1 MSTPEP
7 DAPRM
12 KMLIWA
18 DHLAD
23 WLARLGD
30 LMIISVALML
40 FGEVVAR
47 YLFNAPTIW
56 TQDIAITLQIWF
68 TYLGMAYVLRQREL
82 IRITAVIA
90 LLGPRMRQVAEGF
103 ALTVILLFSVMATL
117 YGWEIV
123 SESIHAG
130 RRQPTILELPSWISE
145 LPVVAGFALLALQ
158 SLAELIRLPYRPA
171 PIFSPGGEHSD
182 RNDAS

>member
-47 YLFNAPTIW
+47 YVFNAPTIW

-90 LLGPRMRQVAEGF
+90 LLGPRMRQIAEGF
-103 ALTVILLFSVMATL
+103 ALTVTLLFSIMATL
-117 YGWEIV
+117 YGWDIV

-130 RRQPTILELPSWISE
+130 RRQPTILELPSWVSE

-171 PIFSPGGEHSD
+171 PVFSPGGEHSD
-182 RNDAS
+182 RNDAP

>member
-1 MSTPEP
+1 MNTPET
-7 DAPRM
+7 DASR
-12 KMLIWA
+12 LGLLGWT

-30 LMIISVALML
+30 LMIVIVAVML

-47 YLFNAPTIW
+47 YAFNAPTIW

-82 IRITAVIA
+82 IRITAVIS
-90 LLGPRMRQVAEGF
+90 LLGPRMRQAAEGF
-103 ALTVILLFSVMATL
+103 ALTVILLFSVMAVI
-117 YGWEIV
+117 YGWDIV
-123 SESIHAG
+123 SESIRLG
-130 RRQPTILELPSWISE
+130 RRQPTILELPSWIAE

-171 PIFSPGGEHSD
+171 PTFSPGGEHSD